1 MVDRVGQQLG
11 NYRIIRPLG
20 QGGFAEVYLGEH
32 LRLKTQAA
40 IKILHT
46 KLAGDDAAG
55 FLSEAQTI
63 GHLEHPHIVR
73 VLDFDVKEGVPFLVM
88 SYAPNGTL
96 RHRHPKGTRLP
107 LETILLYIK
116 QIADAL
122 QYAHDEK
129 LIHRDVKP
137 ENMLLGRRNEVL
149 LSDFG
154 IAIIAESSRYQ
165 VTQEAAGTVV
175 YMAPEQVQGKPRP
188 ASDQYALGVVI
199 YEWLCGSRPF
209 QGTFTEVATQHVLT
223 PPPPLHE
230 KVPDIPPAIEKVVLI
245 ALAKDPHQRFASV
258 QEFASAFE
266 RACQPPISSVSPT
279 PLNHPSMPSEQPLIS
294 ANSIVSPNQSPL
306 LSSGPT
312 TPLSHPPMPSG
323 QPPIPAS
330 STKSL
335 NQSPRPSSPPVQPGS
350 AALPS
355 ILPLPVTPDSPK
367 RGISRRIV
375 LASLVV
381 LLVAGGGLT
390 LLVLSLRPF
399 LFPAPVGLVTVT
411 GTIKSVDATNGSV
424 TLTVNGQDV
433 TINGLSSAQVA
444 QLQSQVGKTYSITAV
459 QNSDGSYTISTGS
472 NTITIAV
479 STPAGIQTPG
489 SNGTGSAG
497 APVAGTISFIGKVQ
511 SVNGNSIVVS
521 MPNGSTLSMAI
532 VNGQTDL
539 SAFNNAPPAAGT
551 VIKVDANAN
560 TDGSFTATKL
570 GQILQSDLSNPTLLN
585 TVQYQGMTTS
595 GVGSDNVLHFTV
607 GNKSYSYTIGS
618 GAVLS
623 DFNNNAQSIQANR
636 KVTVSVLFNGSN
648 GTVIKVA

>member
-46 KLAGDDAAG
+46 QLAGDDATG
-55 FLSEAQTI
+55 FLNEAQTI
-63 GHLEHPHIVR
+63 AHLEHSHIVR

-96 RHRHPKGTRLP
+96 RHRHPKGTQLP
-107 LETILLYIK
+107 LETILLYVK

-154 IAIIAESSRYQ
+154 IAIIAQSSHYQ
-165 VTQEAAGTVV
+165 VTRGAAGTVV

-230 KVPDIPPAIEKVVLI
+230 KVPGISPAVEKVVLT

-258 QEFASAFE
+258 QEFASVFE
-266 RACQPPISSVSPT
+266 RACQSSISLVPPD
-279 PLNHPSMPSEQPLIS
+279 PLSQSAMP
-294 ANSIVSPNQSPL
+294 ANSTNW
-306 LSSGPT
+306 
-312 TPLSHPPMPSG
+312 
-323 QPPIPAS
+323 
-330 STKSL
+330 L
-335 NQSPRPSSPPVQPGS
+335 NQSPRPSSSPVQPGW

-355 ILPLPVTPDSPK
+355 ILPPPVTPGPPK
-367 RGISRRIV
+367 RSISRRIV
-375 LASLVV
+375 LASLVG
-381 LLVAGGGLT
+381 LLVASGGLT
-390 LLVLSLRPF
+390 WLALSLRLPT
-399 LFPAPVGLVTVT
+399 PTTTSPVTIT
-411 GTIKSVDATNGSV
+411 GPIKSVDAINGTV

-433 TINGLSSAQVA
+433 TINGLSSAQVS
-444 QLQSQVGKTYSITAV
+444 QLQSQVGKAYTITAV

-472 NTITIAV
+472 NSITIAV
-479 STPAGIQTPG
+479 GTPEGIQTPG
-489 SNGTGSAG
+489 ANETPGGTESAG
-497 APVAGTISFIGKVQ
+497 NPVAGTISFIGKVQ

-521 MPNGSTLSMAI
+521 LPNGSTLTVNI

-551 VIKVDANAN
+551 LIRVDANAN

-570 GQILQSDLSNPTLLN
+570 GQTLQSDLSAQIKLN
-585 TVQYQGMTTS
+585 TVDFKGTTTS
-595 GVGSDNVLHFTV
+595 AVGADRVIHFMV
-607 GNKSYSYTIGS
+607 CKKSYSYTIGS
-618 GAVLS
+618 TADLG
-623 DFNNNAQSIQANR
+623 DFNNNAQGIQANQPV
-636 KVTVSVLFNGSN
+636 KVEVLFSGSN
-648 GTVIKVA
+648 GSVTKVSLNNGP